1 MANRALLSAFLVLIT
16 SIGGLYIFM
25 ATFGGVMDGL
35 FYTFTNLTPTLGL
48 SASWNATAGRTL
60 TYWQFF
66 YRSVV
71 IIMIAMGVWVVRV
84 AIIDIDYTRQ
94 G

>member
-1 MANRALLSAFLVLIT
+1 MSAFLILIT
-16 SIGGLYIFM
+16 SVGGLYIFM
-25 ATFGGVMDGL
+25 ATFGGVMDSM
-35 FYTFTNLTPTLGL
+35 FYIFTNLTPTLGL

-66 YRSVV
+66 YRSIV
-71 IIMIAMGVWVVRV
+71 IIVIAMGLWVVRV
-84 AIIDIDYTRQ
+84 AFIDQDYTRQ

>member
-1 MANRALLSAFLVLIT
+1 MRNFMSAFLILIT
-16 SIGGLYIFM
+16 SVGGLYIFM
-25 ATFGGVMDGL
+25 ATFGGVMDSM
-35 FYTFTNLTPTLGL
+35 FYIFTNLTPTLGL

-66 YRSVV
+66 YRSIV
-71 IIMIAMGVWVVRV
+71 IIVIAMGLWVVRV
-84 AIIDIDYTRQ
+84 AFIDQDYTRQ